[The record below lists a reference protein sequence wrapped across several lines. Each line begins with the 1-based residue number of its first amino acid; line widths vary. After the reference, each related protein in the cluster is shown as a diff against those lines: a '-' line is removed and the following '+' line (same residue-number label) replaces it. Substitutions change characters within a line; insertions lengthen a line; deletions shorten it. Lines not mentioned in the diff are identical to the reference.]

1 MTEISMP
8 GMWPSDLALGLEL
21 AFAVAMLVAAACDI
35 AWRRL
40 PNWLTA
46 GVAVAYLPWA
56 WAVGIGWGGVAVAL
70 AVGAVVLGLGFGL
83 FAAGVIGGGDAKLAA
98 AVALW
103 VGLSFELI
111 RFFLVMSLAGGV
123 LAVIILAARA
133 FARGRPQ
140 RPLPYGVAI
149 AAAALD
155 FWIRHS
161 HVVCWATA
169 C

>member
-1 MTEISMP
+1 MP
-8 GMWPSDLALGLEL
+8 GLALGLEL
-21 AFAVAMLVAAACDI
+21 AFAAAMLIAAGCDI

-46 GVAVAYLPWA
+46 GVALGYLPWA
-56 WAVGIGWGGVAVAL
+56 WAVGIGWTGIAVAV
-70 AVGAVVLGLGFGL
+70 AVGAVVLGVGFGL

-103 VGLSFELI
+103 IGLSPGFIFELI
-111 RFFLVMSLAGGV
+111 RFFLVMSLAGGI
-123 LAVIILAARA
+123 LAVIVLAGRA
-133 FARGRPQ
+133 LAPGRPQ

-155 FWIRHS
+155 FWLRHS
-161 HVVCWATA
+161 HAVCWATG

>member
-1 MTEISMP
+1 MTETWTWLS
-8 GMWPSDLALGLEL
+8 GLALALEL
-21 AFAVAMLVAAACDI
+21 AFAAAMLVAAGCDI

-46 GVAVAYLPWA
+46 GVAIAYLPWA
-56 WAVGIGWGGVAVAL
+56 WAVGFGWIGIAVAA
-70 AVGAVVLGLGFGL
+70 AVGAVVLGVGFGL

-103 VGLSFELI
+103 IGLSFELI
-111 RFFLVMSLAGGV
+111 RFFLVMSLAGGI
-123 LAVIILAARA
+123 LAVIVLAGRA
-133 FARGRPQ
+133 FAQGRPQ

-155 FWIRHS
+155 FWMRHS
-161 HVVCWATA
+161 HAVCWATA